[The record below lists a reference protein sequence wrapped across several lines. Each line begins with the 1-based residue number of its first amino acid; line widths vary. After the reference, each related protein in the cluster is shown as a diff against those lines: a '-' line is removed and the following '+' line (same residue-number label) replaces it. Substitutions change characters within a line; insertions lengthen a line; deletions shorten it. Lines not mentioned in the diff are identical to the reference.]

1 MPVAS
6 LLTRLERRVFRGA
19 MRVRRPDA
27 TVVPALCAGVGMGAP
42 LLALYAVGRI
52 DLLVFAAFG
61 GFTSLYGRNEPYAV
75 RAPMLAAVGLFLT
88 SAVVAGTAV
97 AALSSSTLL
106 AIVVVAAFAGLAKL
120 LADAGRVG
128 PPAGL
133 MPVFA
138 IAVCAELPVEAS
150 AIPVAALTAAAAAGW
165 CWLVCM
171 SGYLVRHH
179 GPERVAVARALEAV
193 ADRVTAVGT
202 ELEPTARHRAGV
214 ALQRAWQVLGS
225 ARPTVVTG
233 RLEALCAV
241 GESVMERARQAHERA
256 VGARR
261 AGGEADPAGD
271 GGAGGEVV
279 DTATLLRL
287 ASRLRRFGRTPDVPS
302 SGAAEAGLA
311 ERQHASAVLDRPA
324 ALLTHPSAT
333 RHMSRPPS
341 SGRWGSSVR
350 ELRPSSPYVP
360 LALRVFVA
368 ALVASVVA
376 HAAGLGHTSW
386 AAVSAAAVL
395 QSVNTVSTL
404 HRGIQR
410 AVGTGIGLL
419 IGVALLWIAPE
430 ARSAIVLVIVFQ
442 VLAELTVMVNYAFA
456 LVFATPVALL
466 LAHVGHDISTTSL
479 VTDRLLDT
487 LIGAVIGVMCAVAIP
502 NHRLADT
509 LRGSMHDAEE
519 ALRRGRAALGAGD
532 ADQPGPAADDAA
544 GSQAGSAARLEAG
557 RALALALQRMRSAY
571 DAASG
576 EPTPEDL
583 PAESFLRLESE
594 GFTVLARLT
603 S

>member
-1 MPVAS
+1 
-6 LLTRLERRVFRGA
+6 
-19 MRVRRPDA
+19 
-27 TVVPALCAGVGMGAP
+27 
-42 LLALYAVGRI
+42 
-52 DLLVFAAFG
+52 
-61 GFTSLYGRNEPYAV
+61 
-75 RAPMLAAVGLFLT
+75 
-88 SAVVAGTAV
+88 
-97 AALSSSTLL
+97 
-106 AIVVVAAFAGLAKL
+106 
-120 LADAGRVG
+120 
-128 PPAGL
+128 
-133 MPVFA
+133 
-138 IAVCAELPVEAS
+138 
-150 AIPVAALTAAAAAGW
+150 
-165 CWLVCM
+165 
-171 SGYLVRHH
+171 
-179 GPERVAVARALEAV
+179 
-193 ADRVTAVGT
+193 
-202 ELEPTARHRAGV
+202 
-214 ALQRAWQVLGS
+214 
-225 ARPTVVTG
+225 
-233 RLEALCAV
+233 
-241 GESVMERARQAHERA
+241 
-256 VGARR
+256 
-261 AGGEADPAGD
+261 
-271 GGAGGEVV
+271 
-279 DTATLLRL
+279 
-287 ASRLRRFGRTPDVPS
+287 
-302 SGAAEAGLA
+302 
-311 ERQHASAVLDRPA
+311 
-324 ALLTHPSAT
+324 
-333 RHMSRPPS
+333 
-341 SGRWGSSVR
+341 VR